1 MRFCFL
7 LPGWM
12 KKRPERMQKNCK
24 KNFIFFAIAPF
35 LSCISFLH
43 TKNMNDLLDK
53 SQKNKERGFEIM
65 SRIIRTSSGV
75 KFPSKED
82 IFLDEQAKI
91 VASKKLSML
100 AREKKEQAE
109 FAEKC
114 VCYAIPPEFYGLGC
128 LSELDE
134 YFMLV
139 GLDGK
144 NAKLRGYDRSGNE
157 RNIDVQFE
165 EAMDMVARQTKAELH
180 EVAAKAII
188 LYADIKSCSVRN
200 DVRRELRHII
210 LTAENAK
217 KLYNNSMTEILENM
231 YLPSSM
237 LRAGWYSGTNKK
249 ILYELVSYRLDENGK
264 NFILENVC
272 KSSVDPT
279 RFKKVSFENL
289 KKGLMAYAADMM
301 DAEALELIGNMKDVD
316 SFCSEV
322 SVPVSRV
329 VNAAHVQQLSFF

>member
-1 MRFCFL
+1 M
-7 LPGWM
+7 
-12 KKRPERMQKNCK
+12 
-24 KNFIFFAIAPF
+24 
-35 LSCISFLH
+35 
-43 TKNMNDLLDK
+43 
-53 SQKNKERGFEIM
+53 
-65 SRIIRTSSGV
+65 
-75 KFPSKED
+75 
-82 IFLDEQAKI
+82 
-91 VASKKLSML
+91 
-100 AREKKEQAE
+100 
-109 FAEKC
+109 
-114 VCYAIPPEFYGLGC
+114 
-128 LSELDE
+128 
-134 YFMLV
+134 
-139 GLDGK
+139 
-144 NAKLRGYDRSGNE
+144 
-157 RNIDVQFE
+157 
-165 EAMDMVARQTKAELH
+165 
-180 EVAAKAII
+180 
-188 LYADIKSCSVRN
+188 LYADVKSCSVRN
-200 DVRRELRHII
+200 DDRRELRHII

-249 ILYELVSYRLDENGK
+249 ILYELVSYRLDEDGK

>member
-1 MRFCFL
+1 
-7 LPGWM
+7 
-12 KKRPERMQKNCK
+12 
-24 KNFIFFAIAPF
+24 
-35 LSCISFLH
+35 
-43 TKNMNDLLDK
+43 
-53 SQKNKERGFEIM
+53 M
-65 SRIIRTSSGV
+65 SRIIRTSAGV

-91 VASKKLSML
+91 AASKKLSML

-109 FAEKC
+109 FTKKC

-144 NAKLRGYDRSGNE
+144 KAKLRGYDRSGNE

-180 EVAAKAII
+180 EVAAKAIL

-249 ILYELVSYRLDENGK
+249 VLYELVSYRLDENGK

-272 KSSVDPT
+272 KSSLDPT

-289 KKGLMAYAADMM
+289 KRGLMTYAADMM
-301 DAEALELIGNMKDVD
+301 DAEALELIDNMKDVD

-322 SVPVSRV
+322 SVPVSRA

>member
-1 MRFCFL
+1 MIQNTRLRSHAGKTAGMAFVVL
-7 LPGWM
+7 IPL
-12 KKRPERMQKNCK
+12 
-24 KNFIFFAIAPF
+24 F
-35 LSCISFLH
+35 LSLHPFLH
-43 TKNMNDLLDK
+43 TKSMNDLLDK
-53 SQKNKERGFEIM
+53 SQKKQRKGIHIM
-65 SRIIRTSSGV
+65 SRIIRTSAGV

-91 VASKKLSML
+91 AASKKLSML

-114 VCYAIPPEFYGLGC
+114 VCYAIPPEFYGIGC

-180 EVAAKAII
+180 EVAAKAIM
-188 LYADIKSCSVRN
+188 LYADVKSCSVRN
-200 DVRRELRHII
+200 DVRRGLRHII

-217 KLYNNSMTEILENM
+217 KLYNNSMTEILKNM

-249 ILYELVSYRLDENGK
+249 ILYELVSYRLDEDGK

-289 KKGLMAYAADMM
+289 KKGLMTYAADMM
-301 DAEALELIGNMKDVD
+301 DAEALELIDNMKDVD

-322 SVPVSRV
+322 SVPVSRA

>member
-1 MRFCFL
+1 
-7 LPGWM
+7 
-12 KKRPERMQKNCK
+12 
-24 KNFIFFAIAPF
+24 
-35 LSCISFLH
+35 
-43 TKNMNDLLDK
+43 
-53 SQKNKERGFEIM
+53 M

-91 VASKKLSML
+91 AASKKLSML
-100 AREKKEQAE
+100 AREKREQAE

-114 VCYAIPPEFYGLGC
+114 VCYAIPPEFYGIGC

-165 EAMDMVARQTKAELH
+165 ESMDMVARQTKAELN
-180 EVAAKAII
+180 EVSAKAII

-289 KKGLMAYAADMM
+289 KRGLMAYAADMM
-301 DAEALELIGNMKDVD
+301 DAEALELINNMKDVD

-322 SVPVSRV
+322 SVPVSRA

>member
-1 MRFCFL
+1 
-7 LPGWM
+7 
-12 KKRPERMQKNCK
+12 
-24 KNFIFFAIAPF
+24 
-35 LSCISFLH
+35 
-43 TKNMNDLLDK
+43 
-53 SQKNKERGFEIM
+53 M
-65 SRIIRTSSGV
+65 SRIIRTSAGV

-91 VASKKLSML
+91 AASKKLSML

-109 FAEKC
+109 FTEKC

-249 ILYELVSYRLDENGK
+249 ILYELVSYRLDEDGK

-272 KSSVDPT
+272 KSSVD
-279 RFKKVSFENL
+279 
-289 KKGLMAYAADMM
+289 
-301 DAEALELIGNMKDVD
+301 
-316 SFCSEV
+316 
-322 SVPVSRV
+322 
-329 VNAAHVQQLSFF
+329 

>member
-1 MRFCFL
+1 
-7 LPGWM
+7 
-12 KKRPERMQKNCK
+12 
-24 KNFIFFAIAPF
+24 
-35 LSCISFLH
+35 
-43 TKNMNDLLDK
+43 
-53 SQKNKERGFEIM
+53 M

-91 VASKKLSML
+91 AASKKLSML

-114 VCYAIPPEFYGLGC
+114 VCYAIPPEFYGIGC

-188 LYADIKSCSVRN
+188 LYADVKSCSVRN
-200 DVRRELRHII
+200 DVRRELRHIT

-217 KLYNNSMTEILENM
+217 KLYRL
-231 YLPSSM
+231 
-237 LRAGWYSGTNKK
+237 TN
-249 ILYELVSYRLDENGK
+249 L
-264 NFILENVC
+264 
-272 KSSVDPT
+272 
-279 RFKKVSFENL
+279 
-289 KKGLMAYAADMM
+289 
-301 DAEALELIGNMKDVD
+301 
-316 SFCSEV
+316 
-322 SVPVSRV
+322 
-329 VNAAHVQQLSFF
+329 